1 MRLAAAALAALAL
14 APSVARAQPGGGPP
28 VEYLQPFGPPT
39 RPFSPAVRIGPLVFL
54 AGQMGTDPSASGA
67 LVPGGITPETR
78 QVLDNIKRVLGAI
91 GLSMD
96 DVVKCTV
103 FLADMK
109 EWDAMNE
116 VYRTYFKPDRLP
128 ARSALG
134 ASGLA
139 LNGRVEIECIAAA
152 RDGAGRQGR
161 RGRSGSPPAP

>member
-1 MRLAAAALAALAL
+1 MRLATVALVVAALV
-14 APSVARAQPGGGPP
+14 PSVAHAQPGGGPP
-28 VEYLQPFGPPT
+28 VEYYQPFGPPT
-39 RPFSPAVRIGPLVFL
+39 RPFSPAVRVGPLVFL
-54 AGQMGTDPSASGA
+54 AGQMGTDPSANGA
-67 LVPGGITPETR
+67 LVPGGITAETR
-78 QVLDNIKRVLGAI
+78 QVLDNITRVLGAI
-91 GLSMD
+91 GLTMD

-116 VYRTYFKPDRLP
+116 VYKTYFKPERLP

-152 RDGAGRQGR
+152 RDGAGGRGR
-161 RGRSGSPPAP
+161 RGRP